1 MRFFD
6 LFARRIGARRDAAE
20 SRMAGRHAAAVRAR
34 GHTRLSV
41 ICEQAHF
48 EAVRRR
54 VCSGF
59 LGIGMEVVR
68 METLPGMPQGEIHLC
83 FSIEYAPE
91 QRKLLIELAGEIARD
106 PLVTRACFGMA
117 SEQVLRPAA

>member
-1 MRFFD
+1 
-6 LFARRIGARRDAAE
+6 RRIGVRRDAVE
-20 SRMAGRHAAAVRAR
+20 SRMAGQRSAAVRAR
-34 GHTRLSV
+34 GRTRLSV
-41 ICEQAHF
+41 ICEQTHF

-54 VCSGF
+54 VCTGF

-68 METLPGMPQGEIHLC
+68 METLPGMPHGEIHLC

-106 PLVTRACFGMA
+106 PLVLRACFGLA
-117 SEQVLRPAA
+117 SEQDLRPAA